1 MKCKVILTNG
11 RKNVII
17 NSVPGE
23 IKKIN
28 QVVWKMRKFVFIVL
42 VGLMLL
48 SAVSA
53 SG

>member
-23 IKKIN
+23 IKKLIR
-28 QVVWKMRKFVFIVL
+28 WCGR
-42 VGLMLL
+42 
-48 SAVSA
+48 
-53 SG
+53 